1 MQIQMVN
8 REEAEKVFIT
18 VKATDV
24 AAGIQTGGLYPGQ
37 CVEWVSTTTD
47 ADQGYVV
54 QKAFVALNATSGIAA
69 KIAGVVETTISTGA
83 VGRLQVYGPGNVR
96 ASSSL
101 DGPTM
106 VVASSINATNIGH
119 VEAATQ
125 STLTSPHYLGAYVGW
140 TLEDGPNATNSTVF
154 IDLL

>member
-1 MQIQMVN
+1 MEFQMVN
-8 REEAEKVFIT
+8 REQAEKVYIT

-24 AAGIQTGGLYPGQ
+24 AAGIQSGGLYPAQ
-37 CVEWVSTTTD
+37 CVEWVSSTTD

-54 QKAFVALNATSGIAA
+54 QKVMTALNVTSGIGA
-69 KIAGVVETTISTGA
+69 KIAGVVETTIATGA
-83 VGRLQVYGPGNVR
+83 VGRLQVYGAGNVR

-119 VEAATQ
+119 VEAASQ
-125 STLTSPHYLGAYVGW
+125 STLTSPHYLGSYVGW